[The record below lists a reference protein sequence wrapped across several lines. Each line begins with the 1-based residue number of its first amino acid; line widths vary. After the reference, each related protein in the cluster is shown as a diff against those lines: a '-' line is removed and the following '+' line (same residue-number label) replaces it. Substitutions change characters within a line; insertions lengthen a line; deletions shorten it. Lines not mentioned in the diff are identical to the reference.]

1 MLQLGR
7 YWQTAR
13 HLRPTQL
20 AWWVFRRSLGRSYRV
35 ERPVETTLRTGV
47 ALLPPIAPAD
57 RVHNQAEFTFL
68 NASRSFPGPV
78 DWRAAGMPKL
88 WRYNLHY
95 FDYALEPDCSVDWLA
110 RTMADWIERNP
121 PGAADAW
128 EPYPVSLRTVNWIK
142 FALTRAQGAEAA
154 PDWRRSLFQQLAWLA
169 RNLEHEIQA
178 NHLLKN
184 AKALLFGGAFFSGP
198 AAERWLATGASLLSR
213 EVAEQILPDGGHYER
228 SPMYHAIV
236 LEDLLDSLN
245 LLRSSPGLGL
255 EALEMQLEVAA
266 RAALR
271 FLEMLTAPDGDI
283 PLFNDAA
290 LGIAPRLSD
299 LHAYAQQVIG
309 YAPVEPSGG
318 VRLIEL
324 PQSGYFGYRRG
335 GEHLV
340 VDAGPIGPD
349 HQPGHGHCDLLS
361 FELVI
366 DGRRVI
372 VDGGVFGYESDETR
386 QFIRSTAC
394 HNTVSVDGCEQSD
407 LWGGF
412 RAGRRARP
420 ILASA
425 ELRPDGGFVFRGAHD
440 GYRHLRGRPIHERHL
455 ECRPGRSWVVADV
468 IRGLGRHRV
477 SSYLHFH
484 PDLSLRKEPDGW
496 HVLDQGA
503 RPIVRILPINATAR
517 AVPSIHCPQFGCK
530 LSNPALAIEAEGK
543 LPLELGYRIE
553 KA

>member
-13 HLRPTQL
+13 HLRPAQL
-20 AWWVFRRSLGRSYRV
+20 AWWIFRRSLGRSYQV
-35 ERPVETTLRTGV
+35 ERPAETTLREGI
-47 ALLPPIAPAD
+47 ALLPPIAPAG

-68 NASRSFPGPV
+68 NVSRSFPGSV
-78 DWRAAGMPKL
+78 DWRAAGMSKL

-95 FDYALEPDCSVDWLA
+95 FDYALDPDCTVGWLA

-121 PGAADAW
+121 PGVEDAW
-128 EPYPVSLRTVNWIK
+128 EPYPVSLRIVNWIK
-142 FALTRAQGAEAA
+142 FDLARAQGAETA
-154 PDWRRSLFQQLAWLA
+154 PDWRCSLFQQLAWLA

-198 AAERWLATGASLLSR
+198 AAERWLAAGASLLSR

-266 RAALR
+266 RTALR

-283 PLFNDAA
+283 LLFNDAA
-290 LGIAPRLSD
+290 LGVAPRLGD
-299 LHAYAQQVIG
+299 LHAYAQLVIG
-309 YAPVEPSGG
+309 YAPIAPSGE
-318 VRLIEL
+318 VQLIDL
-324 PQSGYFGYRRG
+324 SQSGYFGYRRG

-340 VDAGPIGPD
+340 VDAGLIGPD

-386 QFIRSTAC
+386 RFIRSTAC
-394 HNTVSVDGCEQSD
+394 HNTVSVDGAEQSD
-407 LWGGF
+407 LWGSF
-412 RAGRRARP
+412 RVGRRARP

-425 ELRPDGGFVFRGAHD
+425 ELRPDGGFAFHGAHD
-440 GYRHLRGRPIHERHL
+440 GYRHLRGRPIHERRIDA
-455 ECRPGRSWVVADV
+455 RPGQSWSVMEV
-468 IRGLGRHRV
+468 IRGSGRHAV
-477 SSYLHFH
+477 TSYLHFH
-484 PDLSLRKEPDGW
+484 PDFALQAEANGW
-496 HVLDQGA
+496 RILDMDA
-503 RPIVRILPINATAR
+503 RPVAR
-517 AVPSIHCPQFGCK
+517 VVPVDAASRAAPSIYCPQFGRK
-530 LSNPALAIEAEGK
+530 LTNTALIFETEGE
-543 LPLELGYRIE
+543 LPLEFGYRIE
-553 KA
+553 TA